1 MNRIVVESATKRFG
15 SGALTV
21 FDGLELAIHDR
32 ETLCILGPSGCGKTT
47 LLRCMHGLAHLDGG
61 RIVIDDLEV
70 RAPRRNVAMVFQH
83 FGLMPWKRVS
93 ENVAYGVELAGL
105 ERQSIDQRVLRYTE
119 MVGLTGFERSYPY
132 QLSGGMQQRA
142 GLARALALEPDV
154 LLMDEPFGSLDA
166 QTREIL
172 QDELLRILQTTGIRG
187 AEEGAQGVGAP
198 GGRGPRTRSGR
209 GAEREATASSTVF
222 VTHSIEEAIALGDRV
237 VVLTARPARVRDTIV
252 VDIPRPR
259 TVASVVAHPRFVELR
274 DHCWRLLRERLV
286 A

>member
-1 MNRIVVESATKRFG
+1 MNRIVVEGATKRFG

-21 FDGLELAIHDR
+21 FEGLELAVRDR

-47 LLRCMHGLAHLDGG
+47 LLRCMHGLAQLDGG
-61 RIVIDDLEV
+61 RIVIDDLEI

-105 ERQSIDQRVLRYTE
+105 ERQTIDQRVLRYTE
-119 MVGLTGFERSYPY
+119 MVGLSGFERSYPY

-142 GLARALALEPDV
+142 GLARALALEPDI

-172 QDELLRILQTTGIRG
+172 QDELLRILQGGGSSGG
-187 AEEGAQGVGAP
+187 AA
-198 GGRGPRTRSGR
+198 PRTV
-209 GAEREATASSTVF
+209 VF
-222 VTHSIEEAIALGDRV
+222 ITHSIEEAIALGDRI
-237 VVLTARPARVRDTIV
+237 VVLTARPARVRDTIL

>member
-1 MNRIVVESATKRFG
+1 
-15 SGALTV
+15 
-21 FDGLELAIHDR
+21 
-32 ETLCILGPSGCGKTT
+32 
-47 LLRCMHGLAHLDGG
+47 
-61 RIVIDDLEV
+61 
-70 RAPRRNVAMVFQH
+70 MVFQH

-105 ERQSIDQRVLRYTE
+105 DRQSIDERVDRYTE

-142 GLARALALEPDV
+142 GLARALALEPDI

-172 QDELLRILQTTGIRG
+172 QDELLRILQGDG
-187 AEEGAQGVGAP
+187 GLVGGSA
-198 GGRGPRTRSGR
+198 PRTV
-209 GAEREATASSTVF
+209 VF
-222 VTHSIEEAIALGDRV
+222 ITHSIEEAIALGDRI
-237 VVLTARPARVRDTIV
+237 VVLTARPARVRDTIL